1 MDFTMLCVKALVL
14 QTFVLPEANAS
25 SPTEFSGS
33 FPACRVAVCSFR
45 APWSRNG
52 VQTGNSI
59 SNAYQEFPRTS
70 LSVRGFSDVLVA
82 LRPLCLSTP
91 TTWLAKIPNAFGPE
105 ALARQGTRCPLF
117 GGHRKRWS
125 ERLVASLCFTRRMK
139 GCFREFSSRNKK
151 WYFVYEI

>member
-91 TTWLAKIPNAFGPE
+91 PPGWQKYPTLLDLRHWQDRGRGAP
-105 ALARQGTRCPLF
+105 C
-117 GGHRKRWS
+117 
-125 ERLVASLCFTRRMK
+125 LVDTGRDDQRGSLLV
-139 GCFREFSSRNKK
+139 
-151 WYFVYEI
+151 FVLPGE